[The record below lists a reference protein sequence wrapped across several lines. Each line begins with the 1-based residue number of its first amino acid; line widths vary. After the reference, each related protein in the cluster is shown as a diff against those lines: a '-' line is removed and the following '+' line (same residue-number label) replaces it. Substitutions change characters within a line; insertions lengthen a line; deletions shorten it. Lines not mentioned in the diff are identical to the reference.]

1 MNDIIEGFLKF
12 QREAFPRR
20 SEPFRRLA
28 ISQIPHTSFIAC
40 SDSRVVH
47 FRAGQACRV
56 TTTRVA
62 RPYEGE

>member
-20 SEPFRRLA
+20 SELFKRLA
-28 ISQIPHTSFIAC
+28 TSQIPHTLFIAC
-40 SDSRVVH
+40 SDSRVVP

>member
-1 MNDIIEGFLKF
+1 MSDIIEGFLKF

-20 SEPFRRLA
+20 SELFKRLA
-28 ISQIPHTSFIAC
+28 TGQNPHTLFIAC
-40 SDSRVVH
+40 SDSRVVP